1 MRSGWIALLAVTAA
15 CSRTPAPQVDS
26 DAPPADVAV
35 QIVNHGWS
43 DMVILVSTG
52 GAWERLGHAGAVK
65 STNFF
70 VPWRKLAGAGVVL
83 LQADPT
89 DGSRA
94 LISERLSVQPGK
106 LVVWTLEH
114 QLDQSTIAV
123 Y

>member
-1 MRSGWIALLAVTAA
+1 MRHGWIVLLVVMAA
-15 CSRTPAPQVDS
+15 CSRTPAPQVDP
-26 DAPPADVAV
+26 DAPVADVAV

-43 DMVILVSTG
+43 DMVILLSTG
-52 GAWERLGHAGAVK
+52 GVWERLGQAGAAK
-65 STNFF
+65 SSSFF
-70 VPWRKLAGAGVVL
+70 VPWRKLVGAGVVR